1 MTTDTVDREI
11 NLLTEGSSFA
21 QLLSECR
28 WDIERFSLDLLG
40 VDPHPG
46 QKRFFKAVLARTP
59 DLWKPA
65 YLTIFVSA
73 GNRAGKTLGLAI
85 AILHSVIYKLGTP
98 PPEATSRSSLER
110 WFKQGYEWY
119 HFAIQQETSE
129 IVWEEIV
136 KLLSGTHEAQR
147 RGTCPLVDNLGSEVA
162 VMDKKYHGDYRWI
175 VLNPALGG
183 GQIHF
188 RTTGEK
194 ALGGLGKDMNGI
206 SYDECAFDQNLE
218 FVFNEVLNMRRLSTS
233 GQLILISTPTEG
245 ITQFADLWATGDPD
259 SPDRTPHRY
268 AMRMSTRD
276 NIGYGIDAEM
286 FQRVLAQVPPELVP
300 QNIDGFFIEGRE
312 QYLATS
318 SIERAFRED
327 LPTEQPAVPTHRYV
341 QGVDPALTYDSTWSI
356 VLDVSDPQRMVGV
369 SARMKSG
376 RQTADGLVALAYNQ
390 HNAYN
395 KLSDRISCSTGID
408 STGFGGKVFR
418 SMLGGIS
425 PLLSVEFGGR
435 RTAKLRLLS
444 NLKSALDDGRLV
456 FPRSGI
462 WLVLRRQLLGYKLND
477 RKLATDAVMAL
488 AVALHVASRMV
499 GNNDVTPIF
508 DYFSGTDDDVD
519 YAVVNHAGRIVRIPL
534 RTTRGPT

>member
-1 MTTDTVDREI
+1 M
-11 NLLTEGSSFA
+11 
-21 QLLSECR
+21 
-28 WDIERFSLDLLG
+28 
-40 VDPHPG
+40 
-46 QKRFFKAVLARTP
+46 
-59 DLWKPA
+59 
-65 YLTIFVSA
+65 
-73 GNRAGKTLGLAI
+73 
-85 AILHSVIYKLGTP
+85 
-98 PPEATSRSSLER
+98 
-110 WFKQGYEWY
+110 
-119 HFAIQQETSE
+119 
-129 IVWEEIV
+129 
-136 KLLSGTHEAQR
+136 
-147 RGTCPLVDNLGSEVA
+147 CPLLDYLGSEVA
-162 VMDKKYHGDYRWI
+162 TFDKKYHGDYRWI

-245 ITQFADLWATGDPD
+245 ITQFADLWATGDPN

-268 AMRMSTRD
+268 SLRMSTRD

-286 FQRVLAQVPPELVP
+286 FERVLAQVPPELVP

-318 SIERAFRED
+318 SVERAFRED
-327 LPTEQPAVPTHRYV
+327 LPEEQPAIPTHRYV
-341 QGVDPALTYDSTWSI
+341 QGVDPALTYDSTWSL
-356 VLDVSDPQRMVGV
+356 VLDVSDPKRMVGV

-395 KLSDRISCSTGID
+395 KPGDRISCSTGID

-418 SMLGGIS
+418 SMLVGIQ

-435 RTAKLRLLS
+435 RTAKLKLLS
-444 NLKSALDDGRLV
+444 NLKSALDDGRLIL
-456 FPRSGI
+456 PRHGI
-462 WLVLRRQLLGYKLND
+462 WLILRRQLLGYKLND

-499 GNNDVTPIF
+499 GENENAPVF
-508 DYFSGTDDDVD
+508 DFFKPDTEGVD
-519 YAVVNHAGRIVRIPL
+519 YVSVNHAGRVVRIPI
-534 RTTRGPT
+534 PTIGD